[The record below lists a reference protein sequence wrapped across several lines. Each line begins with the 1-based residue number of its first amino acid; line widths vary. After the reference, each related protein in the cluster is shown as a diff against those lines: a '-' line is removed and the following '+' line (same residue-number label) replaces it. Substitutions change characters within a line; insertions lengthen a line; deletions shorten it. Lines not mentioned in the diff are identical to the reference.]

1 MIYFGSIGPPIIIQ
15 CHKNERH

>member
-15 CHKNERH
+15 CHKNKRH